1 MLDFYL
7 DDTDDARFSVIIVVI
22 ISTENKI
29 INCDICDQEAVIF
42 QDEGNFCLSCWQD
55 RTEPNVS

>member
-7 DDTDDARFSVIIVVI
+7 EDNDDWRVSIITIV
-22 ISTENKI
+22 ISTENK

-42 QDEGNFCLSCWQD
+42 QDEGNFCLNCWQD
-55 RTEPNVS
+55 RTEPNISH

>member
-7 DDTDDARFSVIIVVI
+7 EDNDDWRVSIITI
-22 ISTENKI
+22 IIFTENK

-42 QDEGNFCLSCWQD
+42 QDEGNFCLNCWQD
-55 RTEPNVS
+55 RTEPNISH

>member
-7 DDTDDARFSVIIVVI
+7 EDNDGWRVSIITII

-29 INCDICDQEAVIF
+29 SCDICDQEAVIF
-42 QDEGNFCLSCWQD
+42 QDEGDFCLNCWQD
-55 RTEPNVS
+55 RTEPNISH

>member
-7 DDTDDARFSVIIVVI
+7 EDNDDWRVSIITII
-22 ISTENKI
+22 ISTENK

-42 QDEGNFCLSCWQD
+42 QDEGNFCLNCWQD
-55 RTEPNVS
+55 RTEPNISH